1 MSDTADNAPRQ
12 RDLRPLRRLLPYL
25 SPYKGYVALAAA
37 GLIIAA
43 SGVLVLGVGLR
54 FLIDQGF
61 AEGGSPALLDRALV
75 GLFGVIVIM
84 AVATFIR
91 FYMVSWIGER
101 IVADLRRDVFKRIL
115 GLDAAFFET
124 SRTGALISYLT
135 TDTTLLQTVIGTSVP
150 IALRNGLILIG
161 GLGLLFFTSP
171 KLTGLVLLVIPLTV
185 LPLLYFGRKVR
196 RLSRGSQERLADL
209 GAFVDESLRGIRTVQ
224 VFSQEEETRRRFGE
238 RVEDAFGMAIKR
250 IGARAAL
257 SAVAIVIVFSA
268 IAAVLW
274 QGGHAVLDGRI
285 SAGQLAAFIFYAVMV
300 AGSVGA
306 LSEVVGDLQRAAGA
320 AERLLSLLAETPK
333 ITAPAQALP
342 LPEPVRG
349 AVAFD
354 DVTFHY
360 PARPETAALAG
371 LDFTARPGETVAVV
385 GPSGA
390 GKSTVFQLLL
400 RLYDPQSGRILVDD
414 TDIRLTDPQALRRRF
429 SLVPQEPDIFSAS
442 ALENI
447 RFGRPE
453 ASAEEVRA
461 AARAA
466 HADVFIDDLP
476 EGFDTYLGERGIRLS
491 GGQKQRLAIARA
503 LLRDPAVL
511 LLDEATSN
519 LDAESERLVQEAL
532 DTLMRNRTTLVIA
545 HRLATVQRAD
555 KILVMDRGRL
565 VESGTHAALAD
576 AGGLYAHLAALQF
589 DIAPAYSSAAE

>member
-342 LPEPVRG
+342 LPEPARG